1 MGILNSK
8 GNARAARKLI
18 EDNAGKP
25 VMEFAAEQRA
35 KGAVL
40 VAVTLNV
47 ASDQLLVCGPY
58 IAIGDEELKDATF
71 WAKTPETTA
80 LRAPMDAHEEV
91 SRVYRKAID
100 ALRPNN
106 TEWA

>member
-47 ASDQLLVCGPY
+47 ASDQLLVCGPCV
-58 IAIGDEELKDATF
+58 AVGNKELKAAAFLVD
-71 WAKTPETTA
+71 TPEATA
-80 LRAPMDAHEEV
+80 LRAPGA
-91 SRVYRKAID
+91 
-100 ALRPNN
+100 
-106 TEWA
+106 